1 MKKYILI
8 TLLLSKLIYSQE
20 VSLDKLLNEINKTSY
35 ENQIYN
41 IKNNQNNFKE
51 DYYKTGKYN
60 GVKVDGGTEY
70 KDKENRYTFESSVSY
85 GDFYVQGEK
94 VKNDE
99 NKVTYGVQKSLKDLV
114 FSKDDSELNKLKV
127 TRDINKID
135 LKQGIETQ
143 KLSLI
148 NLYKDYK
155 DNQFELK
162 LKQNALQTLE
172 KEKKIL
178 EKSYQMGSIPKIDL
192 DSLLVSYNN
201 IRLEIDKIENILD
214 KIIER
219 FYYDYGLKLQ
229 GAKLTDIIPNKNDL
243 DKYISL
249 VGEKDLKK
257 LNLEKEITKEN
268 IKYLKY
274 DNKVPN
280 ISIGVERNTLNDE
293 NRVFLKFS
301 KDIFYKDIDLSN
313 EQSSLMEKEIIYK
326 QRANEIIAE
335 RYKIQDN
342 YYTLQKD
349 YLVLKNRVD
358 LEKSKYEIKKLENT
372 LGKVSYTEVMEAF
385 DNYLELEVSKE
396 KAKNSLNAYIYQIL
410 VRSEI

>member
-51 DYYKTGKYN
+51 DYYKTGRYN

-99 NKVTYGVQKSLKDLV
+99 NKVTYGAQRSLKDLV

-192 DSLLVSYNN
+192 DSLLVSYNS

-268 IKYLKY
+268 VKYLKY

-280 ISIGVERNTLNDE
+280 ISVGVERNTLNDE
-293 NRVFLKFS
+293 SRVFLKFS

-313 EQSSLMEKEIIYK
+313 EQSSLMEKEVIYK

-349 YLVLKNRVD
+349 YLVLENRVD
-358 LEKSKYEIKKLENT
+358 LEKSKYEIKK
-372 LGKVSYTEVMEAF
+372 
-385 DNYLELEVSKE
+385 
-396 KAKNSLNAYIYQIL
+396 
-410 VRSEI
+410 

>member
-1 MKKYILI
+1 
-8 TLLLSKLIYSQE
+8 
-20 VSLDKLLNEINKTSY
+20 
-35 ENQIYN
+35 
-41 IKNNQNNFKE
+41 
-51 DYYKTGKYN
+51 
-60 GVKVDGGTEY
+60 
-70 KDKENRYTFESSVSY
+70 
-85 GDFYVQGEK
+85 
-94 VKNDE
+94 
-99 NKVTYGVQKSLKDLV
+99 
-114 FSKDDSELNKLKV
+114 
-127 TRDINKID
+127 
-135 LKQGIETQ
+135 
-143 KLSLI
+143 
-148 NLYKDYK
+148 
-155 DNQFELK
+155 
-162 LKQNALQTLE
+162 
-172 KEKKIL
+172 
-178 EKSYQMGSIPKIDL
+178 MGSIPKIDL
-192 DSLLVSYNN
+192 DSLLVSYNS
-201 IRLEIDKIENILD
+201 IKLEIDKIEHILE

-229 GAKLTDIIPNKNDL
+229 EAKLADIAPNKNNL
-243 DKYISL
+243 EKYISL

-274 DNKVPN
+274 DNKVPE
-280 ISIGVERNTLNDE
+280 ISVGVERNTLNDE

-313 EQSSLMEKEIIYK
+313 EESSLMEKEVTYN
-326 QRANEIIAE
+326 QRANEVIAE

-349 YLVLKNRVD
+349 YLVLENRVD

-396 KAKNSLNAYIYQIL
+396 KAKNSLNSYIYQII

>member
-51 DYYKTGKYN
+51 DYYKTGRYN

-99 NKVTYGVQKSLKDLV
+99 NKVTYGAQRSLKDLV

-192 DSLLVSYNN
+192 DSLLVSYNS

-268 IKYLKY
+268 VKYLKY

-280 ISIGVERNTLNDE
+280 ISVGVERNTLNDE

-301 KDIFYKDIDLSN
+301 KDIFYIDIDLSN
-313 EQSSLMEKEIIYK
+313 EQSSLMEKEVIYK

-349 YLVLKNRVD
+349 YLVLENRVD

>member
-51 DYYKTGKYN
+51 DYYKTGRYN

-99 NKVTYGVQKSLKDLV
+99 NKVTYGAKRSLKDLV
-114 FSKDDSELNKLKV
+114 FSKDDNELSKLKV
-127 TRDINKID
+127 TRDITKID
-135 LKQGIETQ
+135 LKQGIESQ

-172 KEKKIL
+172 KEKKVL

-192 DSLLVSYNN
+192 DSLLVSYNS
-201 IRLEIDKIENILD
+201 IKLEIDKIEHILE

-229 GAKLTDIIPNKNDL
+229 EAKLADIAPNKNNL
-243 DKYISL
+243 EKYISL
-249 VGEKDLKK
+249 VGERDLKK

-274 DNKVPN
+274 DNKVPE
-280 ISIGVERNTLNDE
+280 ISVGVERNTLNDE

-313 EQSSLMEKEIIYK
+313 EESSLMEKEVTYN
-326 QRANEIIAE
+326 QRANEVIAE

-349 YLVLKNRVD
+349 YLVLENRVD

-396 KAKNSLNAYIYQIL
+396 KAKNSLNSYIYQII

>member
-51 DYYKTGKYN
+51 DYYKTGRYN

-99 NKVTYGVQKSLKDLV
+99 NKVTYGAKRSLKDLV
-114 FSKDDSELNKLKV
+114 FSKDDNELSKLKV
-127 TRDINKID
+127 TRDITKID
-135 LKQGIETQ
+135 LKQGIESQ
-143 KLSLI
+143 KLSII

-172 KEKKIL
+172 KEKKVL

-192 DSLLVSYNN
+192 DSLLVSYNS
-201 IRLEIDKIENILD
+201 IKLEIDKIEHILE

-229 GAKLTDIIPNKNDL
+229 EAKLADIAPNKNNL
-243 DKYISL
+243 EKYISL

-274 DNKVPN
+274 DNKVPE
-280 ISIGVERNTLNDE
+280 ISVGVERNTLNDE

-301 KDIFYKDIDLSN
+301 KDIFYKDINLSN
-313 EQSSLMEKEIIYK
+313 EESSLMEKEVTYN
-326 QRANEIIAE
+326 QRANEVIAE

-349 YLVLKNRVD
+349 YLVLENRVD

-396 KAKNSLNAYIYQIL
+396 KAKNSLNSYIYQII

>member
-20 VSLDKLLNEINKTSY
+20 VTLDNLLNEINKTSY

-41 IKNNQNNFKE
+41 VKNNQNNFKE
-51 DYYKTGKYN
+51 DYYKTGRYN

-70 KDKENRYTFESSVSY
+70 KDKENRYAFESNVSY

-94 VKNDE
+94 AKNDD
-99 NKVTYGVQKSLKDLV
+99 NKVIYGAQRSLKDLI
-114 FSKDDSELNKLKV
+114 FSKDDSELSKLKV
-127 TRDINKID
+127 TRDITKID

-148 NLYKDYK
+148 DLYKDYK

-178 EKSYQMGSIPKIDL
+178 EKSYQMGSVPKIDL
-192 DSLLVSYNN
+192 DSLLVSYNS
-201 IRLEIDKIENILD
+201 IKLELDKIENILE

-219 FYYDYGLKLQ
+219 FYYDYGLKLHQ
-229 GAKLTDIIPNKNDL
+229 SNLADITPNKNNL

-257 LNLEKEITKEN
+257 LTLEKEITKEN

-274 DNKVPN
+274 DNKIPE
-280 ISIGVERNTLNDE
+280 ISVGVERNNLNDE

-301 KDIFYKDIDLSN
+301 KDLFYKDLDLSN
-313 EQSSLMEKEIIYK
+313 EETSLMEKEITYNQK
-326 QRANEIIAE
+326 ANEVVAE

-349 YLVLKNRVD
+349 YLVLENRTD

-396 KAKNSLNAYIYQIL
+396 KAKNSLNAYIYQII

>member
-51 DYYKTGKYN
+51 DYYKTGRYN

-99 NKVTYGVQKSLKDLV
+99 NKVTYGAKRSLKDLV
-114 FSKDDSELNKLKV
+114 FSKDDNELSKLKV
-127 TRDINKID
+127 TRDITKID
-135 LKQGIETQ
+135 LKQGIESQ

-172 KEKKIL
+172 KEKKVL

-192 DSLLVSYNN
+192 DSLLVSYNS
-201 IRLEIDKIENILD
+201 IKLEIDKIEHILE

-229 GAKLTDIIPNKNDL
+229 GAKLTDIIPNKNNL
-243 DKYISL
+243 EKYISL

-274 DNKVPN
+274 DNKVPE
-280 ISIGVERNTLNDE
+280 ISVGVERNTLNDE

-313 EQSSLMEKEIIYK
+313 EESSLMEKEVTYN
-326 QRANEIIAE
+326 QRANEVIAE

-349 YLVLKNRVD
+349 YLVLENRVD

-396 KAKNSLNAYIYQIL
+396 KAKNSLNSYIYQII

>member
-51 DYYKTGKYN
+51 DYYKTGRYN

-99 NKVTYGVQKSLKDLV
+99 NKVTYGAKRSLKDLV
-114 FSKDDSELNKLKV
+114 FSKDDNELSKLKV
-127 TRDINKID
+127 TRDITKID
-135 LKQGIETQ
+135 LKQGIESQ

-172 KEKKIL
+172 KEKKVL

-192 DSLLVSYNN
+192 DSLLVSYNS
-201 IRLEIDKIENILD
+201 IKLEIDKIEHILE

-229 GAKLTDIIPNKNDL
+229 EAKLADIAPNKNNL
-243 DKYISL
+243 EKYISL

-274 DNKVPN
+274 DNKVPE
-280 ISIGVERNTLNDE
+280 ISVGVERNTLNDE

-313 EQSSLMEKEIIYK
+313 EESSLMEKKVTYN
-326 QRANEIIAE
+326 QRANEVIAE

-349 YLVLKNRVD
+349 YLVLENRVD

-396 KAKNSLNAYIYQIL
+396 KAKNSLNSYIYQII

>member
-51 DYYKTGKYN
+51 DYYKTGRYN

>member
-51 DYYKTGKYN
+51 DYYKTGRYN

-70 KDKENRYTFESSVSY
+70 KNKENRYTFESSVSY

-99 NKVTYGVQKSLKDLV
+99 NKVTYGAKRSLKDLV
-114 FSKDDSELNKLKV
+114 FSKDDNELSKLKV
-127 TRDINKID
+127 TRDITKID
-135 LKQGIETQ
+135 LKQGIESQ

-172 KEKKIL
+172 KEKKVL

-192 DSLLVSYNN
+192 DSLLVSYNS
-201 IRLEIDKIENILD
+201 IKLEIDKIEHILE

-229 GAKLTDIIPNKNDL
+229 GAKLTDIIPNKNNL
-243 DKYISL
+243 EKYISL

-274 DNKVPN
+274 DNKVPE
-280 ISIGVERNTLNDE
+280 ISVGVERNTLNDE

-313 EQSSLMEKEIIYK
+313 EESSLMEKEVTYN
-326 QRANEIIAE
+326 QRANEVIAE

-349 YLVLKNRVD
+349 YLVLENRVD

-396 KAKNSLNAYIYQIL
+396 KAKNSLNSYIYQII

>member
-1 MKKYILI
+1 
-8 TLLLSKLIYSQE
+8 
-20 VSLDKLLNEINKTSY
+20 
-35 ENQIYN
+35 
-41 IKNNQNNFKE
+41 
-51 DYYKTGKYN
+51 
-60 GVKVDGGTEY
+60 
-70 KDKENRYTFESSVSY
+70 
-85 GDFYVQGEK
+85 
-94 VKNDE
+94 
-99 NKVTYGVQKSLKDLV
+99 
-114 FSKDDSELNKLKV
+114 
-127 TRDINKID
+127 
-135 LKQGIETQ
+135 
-143 KLSLI
+143 
-148 NLYKDYK
+148 
-155 DNQFELK
+155 
-162 LKQNALQTLE
+162 
-172 KEKKIL
+172 
-178 EKSYQMGSIPKIDL
+178 MGSIPKIDL
-192 DSLLVSYNN
+192 DSLLVSYNS

-268 IKYLKY
+268 VKYLKY

-280 ISIGVERNTLNDE
+280 ISVGVERNTLNDE

-313 EQSSLMEKEIIYK
+313 EQSSLMEKEVIYK

-349 YLVLKNRVD
+349 YLVLENRVD

>member
-1 MKKYILI
+1 MKTKILI
-8 TLLLSKLIYSQE
+8 ALFLSKLIYSQE
-20 VSLDKLLNEINKTSY
+20 VSLDILLNEINKTSY
-35 ENQIYN
+35 ENKIYN

-51 DYYKTGKYN
+51 DYYKTGRYN
-60 GVKVDGGTEY
+60 GVKVDGKTEY
-70 KDKENRYTFESSVSY
+70 KDEEKRYIFESSANY
-85 GDFYVQGEK
+85 GDFYVQGKK

-99 NKVTYGVQKSLKDLV
+99 NIVTYGAQRSLKDLI
-114 FSKDDSELNKLKV
+114 FSKDDSELNKLKT

-172 KEKKIL
+172 KEKIVL
-178 EKSYQMGSIPKIDL
+178 EKAYQMGSVSKIDL
-192 DSLLVSYNN
+192 DSLLVSYSS
-201 IRLEIDKIENILD
+201 IVLEIDKIENILE

-219 FYYDYGLKLQ
+219 FYYDYGIKLQ
-229 GAKLTDIIPNKNDL
+229 GTSLADIVPNKNNL
-243 DKYISL
+243 DRYISL
-249 VGEKDLKK
+249 VGEKDLRK
-257 LNLEKEITKEN
+257 LNLEKEITREN

-274 DNKVPN
+274 DNKVPE
-280 ISIGVERNTLNDE
+280 ISVGVERNSLNDE

-301 KDIFYKDIDLSN
+301 KDIFYKDLNLSN
-313 EQSSLMEKEIIYK
+313 EESILMEKDVTYVQK
-326 QRANEIIAE
+326 ANEVIAE

-349 YLVLKNRVD
+349 YFVLENRVD
-358 LEKSKYEIKKLENT
+358 LEKSKYEIKKLENI

-385 DNYLELEVSKE
+385 DDYLELEVSKE
-396 KAKNSLNAYIYQIL
+396 KAKNSL
-410 VRSEI
+410 

>member
-8 TLLLSKLIYSQE
+8 ALLLSKLIYSQE
-20 VSLDKLLNEINKTSY
+20 VSLDNLLNEINKTSY

-51 DYYKTGKYN
+51 DYYKTGRYN
-60 GVKVDGGTEY
+60 GVKIDGGTEY
-70 KDKENRYTFESSVSY
+70 KSKENRYTFESSVGY

-99 NKVTYGVQKSLKDLV
+99 NKVIYGAKRSLKDLV

-127 TRDINKID
+127 TRDITKID

-172 KEKKIL
+172 KEKKVL

-192 DSLLVSYNN
+192 DSLLVSYNS
-201 IRLEIDKIENILD
+201 ISLEIDKIKNILD

-229 GAKLTDIIPNKNDL
+229 GTNLADLAPNKSDL

-274 DNKVPN
+274 DNKVPE
-280 ISIGVERNTLNDE
+280 ISVGVERNSLNDE
-293 NRVFLKFS
+293 NRVFFKFS

-313 EQSSLMEKEIIYK
+313 EQSSLMEKEVIYK
-326 QRANEIIAE
+326 QKANEVIAE
-335 RYKIQDN
+335 RYKVQDN

-349 YLVLKNRVD
+349 YLVLENRTD
-358 LEKSKYEIKKLENT
+358 LEKSKYEIKRLENT

-396 KAKNSLNAYIYQIL
+396 KARNSLNAYIYQII

>member
-51 DYYKTGKYN
+51 DYYKTGRYN

-99 NKVTYGVQKSLKDLV
+99 NKVTYGAKRSLKDLV
-114 FSKDDSELNKLKV
+114 FSKDDNELSKLKV
-127 TRDINKID
+127 TRDITKID
-135 LKQGIETQ
+135 LKQGIESQ

-172 KEKKIL
+172 KEKKVL

-192 DSLLVSYNN
+192 DSLLVSYNS

-268 IKYLKY
+268 VKYLKY

-280 ISIGVERNTLNDE
+280 ISVGVERNTLNDE

-313 EQSSLMEKEIIYK
+313 EESSLMEKEVTYN

-349 YLVLKNRVD
+349 YLVLENRVD

-396 KAKNSLNAYIYQIL
+396 KAKNSLNSYIYQII

>member
-51 DYYKTGKYN
+51 DYYKTGRYN

-99 NKVTYGVQKSLKDLV
+99 NKVTYGAKRSLKDLV
-114 FSKDDSELNKLKV
+114 FSKDDNELSKLKV
-127 TRDINKID
+127 TRDITKID
-135 LKQGIETQ
+135 LKQGIESQ

-172 KEKKIL
+172 KEKKVL

-192 DSLLVSYNN
+192 DSLLVSYNS
-201 IRLEIDKIENILD
+201 IKLEIDKIEHILE

-229 GAKLTDIIPNKNDL
+229 EAKLADIAPNKNNL
-243 DKYISL
+243 EKYISL

-274 DNKVPN
+274 DNKVPE
-280 ISIGVERNTLNDE
+280 ISVGVERNTLNDE

-313 EQSSLMEKEIIYK
+313 EESSLMEKEVTYN
-326 QRANEIIAE
+326 QRANEVIAE

-349 YLVLKNRVD
+349 YLVLENRVD

-396 KAKNSLNAYIYQIL
+396 KAKNSLNSYIYQII

>member
-51 DYYKTGKYN
+51 DYYKTGRYN

-99 NKVTYGVQKSLKDLV
+99 NKVTYGAKRSLKDLV
-114 FSKDDSELNKLKV
+114 FSKDDNELSKLKV
-127 TRDINKID
+127 TRDITKID
-135 LKQGIETQ
+135 LKQGIESQ

-172 KEKKIL
+172 KEKKVL

-192 DSLLVSYNN
+192 DSLLVSYNS
-201 IRLEIDKIENILD
+201 IKLEIDKIEHILE

-229 GAKLTDIIPNKNDL
+229 EAKLADIAPNKNNL
-243 DKYISL
+243 EKYISL

-274 DNKVPN
+274 DNKVPE
-280 ISIGVERNTLNDE
+280 ISVGVERNTLNDE

-313 EQSSLMEKEIIYK
+313 EESSLMEKEVTYN

-349 YLVLKNRVD
+349 YLVLENRVD

-396 KAKNSLNAYIYQIL
+396 KAKNSLNSYIYQII

>member
-51 DYYKTGKYN
+51 DYYKTGRYN

-70 KDKENRYTFESSVSY
+70 KNKENRYTFESSVSY

-99 NKVTYGVQKSLKDLV
+99 NKVTYGAKRSLKDLV
-114 FSKDDSELNKLKV
+114 FSKDDNELSKLKV
-127 TRDINKID
+127 TRDITKID
-135 LKQGIETQ
+135 LKQGIESQ

-172 KEKKIL
+172 KEKKVL

-192 DSLLVSYNN
+192 DSLLVSYNS
-201 IRLEIDKIENILD
+201 IKLEIDKIEHILE

-229 GAKLTDIIPNKNDL
+229 EAKLADIAPNKNNL
-243 DKYISL
+243 EKYISL

-274 DNKVPN
+274 DNKVPE
-280 ISIGVERNTLNDE
+280 ISVGVERNTLNDE

-313 EQSSLMEKEIIYK
+313 EESSLMEKEVTYN
-326 QRANEIIAE
+326 QRANEVIAE

-349 YLVLKNRVD
+349 YLVLENRVD

-396 KAKNSLNAYIYQIL
+396 KAKNSLNSYIYQII

>member
-51 DYYKTGKYN
+51 DYYKTGRYN

-99 NKVTYGVQKSLKDLV
+99 NKFTYGAQRSLKDLV

-192 DSLLVSYNN
+192 DSLLVSYNS

-268 IKYLKY
+268 VKYLKY

-280 ISIGVERNTLNDE
+280 ISVGVERNTLNDE

-313 EQSSLMEKEIIYK
+313 EQSSLMEKEVIYK